1 MPMPINSN
9 NDNIDIDGDVR
20 KISKKSWFLI
30 CNSTLKGDTAYRDKY
45 NGSIFI
51 QYFCRNLE
59 KEGRYKSLQDI
70 LTITR
75 NDIQIRLQNEWT
87 ENGEKIE
94 MVPVAMDALPK
105 KIYLTHQ
112 N

>member
-1 MPMPINSN
+1 MNSN
-9 NDNIDIDGDVR
+9 NDHIDIDGNVL
-20 KISKKSWFLI
+20 KKSKKSWFLI

-75 NDIQIRLQNEWT
+75 NDIHVRLQNE
-87 ENGEKIE
+87 EKIE
-94 MVPVAMDALPK
+94 MVPVATDALPK